1 MGVPLLTAAAHTPW
15 TPEHPMVC
23 SAVHSPTPE
32 ASQARLQVLQL
43 LFQTPPLCQL
53 LQLFSPGLADLPGLD
68 AVAAAPPTVCCSF
81 FLIFLIFLAFSA
93 VAAESDWSEAAR
105 GVA

>member
-68 AVAAAPPTVCCSF
+68 ALLQHLRLLKLLPQ
-81 FLIFLIFLAFSA
+81 FLIFLAFSV
-93 VAAESDWSEAAR
+93 VAAESDRWIR
-105 GVA
+105 GS